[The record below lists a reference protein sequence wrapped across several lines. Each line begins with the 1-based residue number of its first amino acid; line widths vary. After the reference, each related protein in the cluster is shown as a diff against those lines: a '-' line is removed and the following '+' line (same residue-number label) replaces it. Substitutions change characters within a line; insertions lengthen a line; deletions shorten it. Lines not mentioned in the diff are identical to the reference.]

1 MPYIAS
7 EDRPHLDR
15 IVDALA
21 DELASRLSEE
31 MNGDTEVSSC
41 YKGAF
46 LAVARSLRGLQS
58 CEKRPPLSEAEELAF
73 EIFAGAEKHSYRGAW
88 VGGFDYALTRL
99 IQRVPVKMVEKGTWK
114 EEFRFW
120 VYVQTAGALERTA
133 MRIHSEGG
141 DDDWVTDALVA
152 VLTDVKDEYKRR
164 VNSAYEAIQIRK
176 AGDCYTTPFRT
187 EVVEVKDDA
196 NRVIGYTEVMKE
208 FRRPRGK
215 GDQPSQSR

>member
-7 EDRPHLDR
+7 EDRPRLDG
-15 IVDALA
+15 VVEGLA

-46 LAVARSLRGLQS
+46 LAVARRLQS
-58 CEKRPPLSEAEELAF
+58 LQRGEKHHPRSKAEELAS
-73 EIFAGAEKHSYRGAW
+73 EIFAGAEKHGYRGAW

-99 IQRVPVKMVEKGTWK
+99 IQRVPVKMVQKGVWK

-120 VYVQTAGALERTA
+120 VYVQTGGALERAA
-133 MRIHSEGG
+133 MTTNAEGG
-141 DDDWVTDALVA
+141 DDDWVSDALVA

-164 VNSAYEAIQIRK
+164 VNTAYEAVQIRK
-176 AGDCYTTPFRT
+176 SGDCYTTPYRT
-187 EVVEVKDDA
+187 EIVDVKDDMKK
-196 NRVIGYTEVMKE
+196 VIGYTEIMKE
-208 FRRPRGK
+208 FGSPRRDRRA
-215 GDQPSQSR
+215 DRE

>member
-1 MPYIAS
+1 MPYISA
-7 EDRPHLDR
+7 EDRPPLDR
-15 IVDALA
+15 LVDALA
-21 DELASRLSEE
+21 DELASKLSDE

-41 YKGAF
+41 YKEAF
-46 LAVARSLRGLQS
+46 LAVAKKLQGLQRG
-58 CEKRPPLSEAEELAF
+58 EKQPAQSKAEELAF
-73 EIFAGAEKHSYRGAW
+73 EIFTGAERHGYRGAW

-99 IQRVPVKMVEKGTWK
+99 IQRVPVKMVEKRAWK

-120 VYVQTAGALERTA
+120 VYVQTGGALERTA

-176 AGDCYTTPFRT
+176 SGDCYTTPYRT
-187 EVVEVKDDA
+187 EIVDVKDYM
-196 NRVIGYTEVMKE
+196 NKVMGYTEIMKE

-215 GDQPSQSR
+215 SGRATQE